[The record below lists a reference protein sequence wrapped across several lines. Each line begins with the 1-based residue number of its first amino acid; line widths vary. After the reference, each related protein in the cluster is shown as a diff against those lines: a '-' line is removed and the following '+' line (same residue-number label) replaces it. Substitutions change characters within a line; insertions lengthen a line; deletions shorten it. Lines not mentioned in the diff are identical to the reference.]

1 MACKT
6 IIKLHK
12 NAKILLNYD
21 NHSKTLTHV
30 CSKQKILLSFY
41 SSPVYV
47 NVSKPTK
54 KVDQRLAQHCQGEY
68 PNGTFQGM

>member
-21 NHSKTLTHV
+21 NHSKTLTH
-30 CSKQKILLSFY
+30 
-41 SSPVYV
+41 YV
-47 NVSKPTK
+47 VSKKYYFPIT
-54 KVDQRLAQHCQGEY
+54 L
-68 PNGTFQGM
+68 P